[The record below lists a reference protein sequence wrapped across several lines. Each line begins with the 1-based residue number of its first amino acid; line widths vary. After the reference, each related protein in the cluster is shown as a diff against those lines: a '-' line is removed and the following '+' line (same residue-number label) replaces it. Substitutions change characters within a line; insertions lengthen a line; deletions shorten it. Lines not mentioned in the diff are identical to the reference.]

1 MDFKNILEYQKV
13 DGELY
18 ALELS
23 LAKSENKKKCIA
35 LSNLAKEAQAKSAK
49 LEEKASDVLKEFE
62 EAKKVLAQ
70 NTKLADALSQ
80 KDVEKMNGE
89 EIDHD
94 LTFKDKLSSNLNI
107 LDRKI
112 TKIAESINAILAE
125 YNKTVKSYN
134 EAKEKYKVC
143 KDDYDKELAEQEPKM
158 KEIQKRLAALAKDVD
173 SALMEKYNAMRK
185 DKKYPV
191 FVPLLN
197 NNACGHCRMELSAS
211 AVAKLNNEGSL
222 TCEHCRCVIYKK

>member
-1 MDFKNILEYQKV
+1 MKEKETNRERFVRIAEARTQKIIDMIELLGNCSNQYNYEY
-13 DGELY
+13 
-18 ALELS
+18 
-23 LAKSENKKKCIA
+23 
-35 LSNLAKEAQAKSAK
+35 
-49 LEEKASDVLKEFE
+49 
-62 EAKKVLAQ
+62 
-70 NTKLADALSQ
+70 TQ

-112 TKIAESINAILAE
+112 TKIAESINTILAE

-143 KDDYDKELAEQEPKM
+143 KDAYDKEIAEQEPKM
-158 KEIQKRLAALAKDVD
+158 KEIQKKLSALAKDVD